1 MGDLLRVLTY
11 NVRGLRDDTSA
22 LVRVIRATDPD
33 VVCLQEA
40 PRMLRWRPR
49 IAALARAC
57 ALSYVA
63 GGGSTGGTALLA
75 HLRVG
80 VEQVHEHR
88 LTKTRGLHQRGLA
101 VARLSVDMD
110 RDTDVD
116 VDVDVASIHLGLD
129 AAERVRH
136 ADEALVLLSGRTS
149 RVPLVLAG
157 DLNEAPGGP
166 AWARLAASGLTDV
179 CDRGGSG
186 ADVTFSTRNP
196 RRRIDAVLIAG
207 GLGVVQAGVPTDL
220 IDPADLV
227 AASDHRPVLA
237 VLRPDRTPA
246 DPSEP
251 ETARRWSSA

>member
-40 PRMLRWRPR
+40 PRLLRWRPR

-63 GGGSTGGTALLA
+63 GGGTTGGTALLA

-80 VEQVHEHR
+80 VDRVQEHR
-88 LTKTRGLHQRGLA
+88 LTKRRSLHQRGLA
-101 VARLSVDMD
+101 VARVWVWVGG
-110 RDTDVD
+110 RPVPA
-116 VDVDVASIHLGLD
+116 DVASVHFGLD
-129 AAERVRH
+129 GAERVAH
-136 ADEALVLLSGRTS
+136 AGEVLALIRARDAAPEGTAAADPSGR
-149 RVPLVLAG
+149 LVVAG

-166 AWARLAASGLTDV
+166 VWARLAAAGLVDA
-179 CDRGGSG
+179 CASAPGGTEL
-186 ADVTFSTRNP
+186 TFSTRNP
-196 RRRIDAVLIAG
+196 RLRIDAVFAG
-207 GLGVVQAGVPTDL
+207 AGLGLVQAGVPL
-220 IDPADLV
+220 HLVDPADLV

-237 VLRPDRTPA
+237 VFGLPNHPPVGSPD
-246 DPSEP
+246 
-251 ETARRWSSA
+251 